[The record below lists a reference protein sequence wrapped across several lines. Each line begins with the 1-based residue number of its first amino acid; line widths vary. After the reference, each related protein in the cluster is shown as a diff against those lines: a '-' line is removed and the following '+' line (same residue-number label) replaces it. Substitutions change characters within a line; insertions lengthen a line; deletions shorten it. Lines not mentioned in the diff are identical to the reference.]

1 MNRAD
6 GVGEDQLLICDNNFT
21 ISRRRRGPS
30 LRPSQWANLCTEMVL
45 RGDLRI
51 IRAALRSTP
60 DLKHSAVLD
69 GVDRANHK
77 LCQ

>member
-6 GVGEDQLLICDNNFT
+6 GVGEDQLLICDNDFT
-21 ISRRRRGPS
+21 ISRRRRGP
-30 LRPSQWANLCTEMVL
+30 LVRPSQWANLCTGMVL

-51 IRAALRSTP
+51 VREALRSTP

-69 GVDRANHK
+69 GVDRANH
-77 LCQ
+77 